1 MIPQSMTLTRD
12 LPFPPD
18 RVWRAVSTGA
28 LMAEWLLP
36 NDFQPVPGHRFTFRQ
51 QAMQG
56 WDGVIEAQVLAVEPP
71 RRLSYTWVAL
81 GVVTEVALTL
91 EPTEKGTRLTVEQSG
106 FAEDQARNLAGAR
119 YGWGMFLDRLS
130 QQLEGK

>member
-1 MIPQSMTLTRD
+1 MTTQSMVLTRD

-18 RVWRAVSTGA
+18 RVWRAISTGA

-36 NDFQPVPGHRFTFRQ
+36 NDFQPVQGHKFTFCQ
-51 QAMQG
+51 QPMQG
-56 WDGVIEAQVLAVEPP
+56 WDGVIEGQVLAVEPP
-71 RRLSYTWVAL
+71 RHLSYSWVAL

-91 EPTEKGTRLTVEQSG
+91 EPLDKGTRLRVEQSG

-119 YGWGMFLDRLS
+119 YGWGMFLDRLAN
-130 QQLEGK
+130 QLEGK

>member
-36 NDFQPVPGHRFTFRQ
+36 NDFQPVTGHRFTFRQ

-56 WDGVIEAQVLAVEPP
+56 WDGVIEAQVLAVEPQ
-71 RRLSYTWVAL
+71 RHLSYTWVAL